1 MTVNVQKGAG
11 EKSQFSDEKYA
22 AAGANLVDQKAVW
35 KSDLVLKVKPPT
47 PEEAALLE
55 DRASLSFL
63 YPAVNTELVAQLQKQ
78 GATALGIDSLHRTLS
93 RAQAYDALSSQANI
107 AGYRAVIEAAS
118 RFDRFFAGQMTA
130 AGRVPPAKVLVIGGG
145 VAGLAAVQ
153 AAKNMGAIVRAFDVR
168 PAAKEQIESM
178 GGEFLMVEHTEDGSA
193 AGGYAKEMSKEWF
206 DAAARMLKK
215 QCQEVDI
222 IIGTALIP
230 GKKAPQLISQDMVDV
245 MKAGS
250 VTVDLAAE
258 SGGNIAAT
266 RCDEVYTTPNGVT
279 CVGYSNMASHLAN
292 TASFLLANNFAK
304 LVLAAGP
311 FSTKQQGVFQL
322 DHNDEAVRGCLVVE
336 RGELMWPPPA
346 LQQPTFVPVP
356 KIEEEK
362 KAPVPVDYEAL
373 YRKSAQL
380 YGAGAA
386 GTLALG
392 AASPAPAFSSMLGTF
407 ALANVVGYQVV
418 HGVAHSLHSPLMS
431 VTNAISGMTA
441 VGGMLTMGGGLLPS
455 NGSQALAAAAVGM
468 SAVNIGGGFLVT
480 KKMLDMFKRPDDPP
494 EYYHYYAAP
503 AGAFVGG
510 YALAK
515 GLGCAEVDTVASVAA
530 GLCCVGGIGGLSSQK
545 TARMGNV
552 LGMSGVS
559 FGLAATLGMMAPAD
573 AGTYGQLALLA
584 GAGGATGYQIAK
596 RVGPTEL
603 PQTVAAFHSLVGL
616 AAAGTAAADYLHHM
630 HDPAALDAI
639 RLGSIYLATWI
650 GGITAT
656 GSVVAFGKLQGLLKS
671 APLALPGRDQ
681 MNMAAGAASL
691 AALAG
696 FMAQPS
702 PETGLAC
709 LGAAALLS
717 GGLGAHMTASIGGAD
732 MPVVITVLNS
742 YSGWALCAE
751 GFMLDQPM
759 LTVVGALIGSSGAM
773 LTNVMCDA
781 MNRDIGSVL
790 LGGYGQAA
798 KGPAMEVVGE
808 ATVVDNP
815 TVAEY
820 LTDAKKVCIVPGYG
834 LAVAK
839 AQYAIADLVKI
850 LSHHGI
856 KVVFGIHP
864 VAGRMPGQLNVLL
877 AEAGVPYDIVEEMEE
892 INEHIDEADVTLVI
906 GANDTINSAAEED
919 PNSPIAGMPVIQVW
933 KSKRVVVMK
942 RSMASGYAG
951 VDNPVFVKE
960 NTDML
965 LGDAKASVDELLQN
979 VKKHYDDNM
988 MNP

>member
-1 MTVNVQKGAG
+1 
-11 EKSQFSDEKYA
+11 
-22 AAGANLVDQKAVW
+22 
-35 KSDLVLKVKPPT
+35 
-47 PEEAALLE
+47 
-55 DRASLSFL
+55 
-63 YPAVNTELVAQLQKQ
+63 
-78 GATALGIDSLHRTLS
+78 
-93 RAQAYDALSSQANI
+93 
-107 AGYRAVIEAAS
+107 
-118 RFDRFFAGQMTA
+118 
-130 AGRVPPAKVLVIGGG
+130 
-145 VAGLAAVQ
+145 
-153 AAKNMGAIVRAFDVR
+153 
-168 PAAKEQIESM
+168 
-178 GGEFLMVEHTEDGSA
+178 
-193 AGGYAKEMSKEWF
+193 MSKEWF
-206 DAAARMLKK
+206 DALNLPPAPAVARRRAGGRMLKK

-356 KIEEEK
+356 KLEEEK

-373 YRKSAQL
+373 YRHPPFLFPSFPGRGGSAQL

-603 PQTVAAFHSLVGL
+603 PQTVAAHAGAL
-616 AAAGTAAADYLHHM
+616 AKGHRCRDYLHHM

-702 PETGLAC
+702 RDRLAFPGRRPC
-709 LGAAALLS
+709 S

-820 LTDAKKVCIVPGYG
+820 LTDAKKVCIV
-834 LAVAK
+834 
-839 AQYAIADLVKI
+839 
-850 LSHHGI
+850 
-856 KVVFGIHP
+856 VFGIHP

-951 VDNPVFVKE
+951 VDNPVFVKD